1 MQVTTSRAYHV
12 HISRGCN
19 PLASSQASTR
29 ASRKF
34 FAWSWHHRVII
45 TILEHYTFPANPLA
59 KQRSTSQNPSF
70 WVSSRALTTVPPFQM
85 KTLKAEKNIVLSR
98 PGHLLVTGQV
108 VCGKGLVAQEEQTHP
123 LRLQALVTLKN
134 LAYWDTTG
142 IAAKSPHAQIHLK

>member
-1 MQVTTSRAYHV
+1 MQVTTSRVYHV

-19 PLASSQASTR
+19 PLASSQTSTR

-123 LRLQALVTLKN
+123 LRLQPMVTLKN
-134 LAYWDTTG
+134 LAYWDSTG
-142 IAAKSPHAQIHLK
+142 IATKPHAQIHLK

>member
-59 KQRSTSQNPSF
+59 RQRSTSQNPSF
-70 WVSSRALTTVPPFQM
+70 WVSSRALTTVPLFQM

-108 VCGKGLVAQEEQTHP
+108 VCGKGLVAQEVCFNKIQHSSFQSF
-123 LRLQALVTLKN
+123 R
-134 LAYWDTTG
+134 
-142 IAAKSPHAQIHLK
+142 AKSCSSW

>member
-19 PLASSQASTR
+19 PLASSQESTR

-59 KQRSTSQNPSF
+59 RQRSTSQNPSF
-70 WVSSRALTTVPPFQM
+70 WVSSRALTTVPLFQM

-123 LRLQALVTLKN
+123 LRLQPLVTLKN
-134 LAYWDTTG
+134 LAYTTG
-142 IAAKSPHAQIHLK
+142 IATKLHAQIHLK